1 MQAFVV
7 NVYKGLLAQ
16 QSHLHIKLSG
26 VKSSIFKPPLPNIE
40 LEAALNVAVQSQLSQ
55 HGWFQLDR
63 QQLVTGDIWDQ
74 QASGQQACYSVKLS
88 LACHAPGYVLMRMQT
103 GAPSSSAFSSP
114 ELFVLELT
122 QAVEDAFAVVPVQ
135 HALDNMPAELLPLV
149 QSMLAQCWHSK
160 VPNLEMPYH
169 TQ

>member
-26 VKSSIFKPPLPNIE
+26 VKSSVFKPPLPNIE
-40 LEAALNVAVQSQLSQ
+40 LEAALNVAVQSQLTQ
-55 HGWFQLDR
+55 HGWSQLDR
-63 QQLVTGDIWDQ
+63 QQLVTGNVWGQ

-88 LACHAPGYVLMRMQT
+88 LICHAPGYVWMRMQT
-103 GAPSSSAFSSP
+103 GAPASLAFSSP

-122 QAVEDAFAVVPVQ
+122 QAAEDAFAVVPVQ
-135 HALDNMPAELLPLV
+135 HALANMPSEPSVV

-160 VPNLEMPYH
+160 VPNLEMPYR
-169 TQ
+169 TR